1 MVKKDT
7 SNILTV
13 ENLSVNYSGIKA
25 VRGVTF
31 SVKKN
36 QKIAIIGANGA
47 GKTTLMKALVGLKEI
62 SGGAIYFNGQS
73 IAMTPAF
80 KRVEQGITLVP
91 EGRGIFS
98 RLTVEENLLLG
109 AYLRPNSELK
119 EVYESLENQFYLFPR
134 LKERRNQLAGTLS
147 GGEQQML
154 AIARALMGK
163 PKLLL
168 LDEPSMGL
176 APILVEQI
184 FKVLEDITSQDI
196 SLLLVEQNASLALTI
211 TEEAIVLDLGKVV
224 MQGHSKQL
232 LSDKKVQ
239 EAYLGI

>member
-1 MVKKDT
+1 M
-7 SNILTV
+7 
-13 ENLSVNYSGIKA
+13 
-25 VRGVTF
+25 
-31 SVKKN
+31 
-36 QKIAIIGANGA
+36 
-47 GKTTLMKALVGLKEI
+47 VGLKEI